1 MSNVVYVYTEFRPCF
16 FMEMQEL
23 KILNTL
29 FSAQGTFDHYILV
42 LIELLGLT
50 SLTQRLQNF
59 LEILKFVRKTISKED
74 ITMYNF
80 GLLDILEIVFPHH
93 FQGKCPYFGP

>member
-1 MSNVVYVYTEFRPCF
+1 MSNVVYVYTELVSLDLVFYGDAGA
-16 FMEMQEL
+16 ENSQHIVL
-23 KILNTL
+23 K
-29 FSAQGTFDHYILV
+29 AQGTFDHYILL
-42 LIELLGLT
+42 LIGLLG
-50 SLTQRLQNF
+50 LTQRLQNF

>member
-1 MSNVVYVYTEFRPCF
+1 MCVLSLDLVFYGNAGAENSQHIV
-16 FMEMQEL
+16 L
-23 KILNTL
+23 K
-29 FSAQGTFDHYILV
+29 AQRTFEHYILL
-42 LIELLGLT
+42 LIGLLG
-50 SLTQRLQNF
+50 LTQRLQNF

>member
-1 MSNVVYVYTEFRPCF
+1 MFFYGDVGAENSQHIVFESSGDLLSLDLTTNRTPGPDTKTPEFSR
-16 FMEMQEL
+16 
-23 KILNTL
+23 
-29 FSAQGTFDHYILV
+29 
-42 LIELLGLT
+42 
-50 SLTQRLQNF
+50 
-59 LEILKFVRKTISKED
+59 ILKFVRKTISKED